1 MNPEIKAKWVE
12 ALRSGRY
19 RQGKSVLCRPSTTGE
34 LHYCC
39 LGVLGEEMGLLSKQ
53 GHCDWKS
60 WGAEGNLGS
69 IPDND
74 AEELG
79 LDGKQSPL
87 IGMNDREGKS
97 FNEIADWIEV
107 NL

>member
-1 MNPEIKAKWVE
+1 MNPEIKAKWVA
-12 ALRSGRY
+12 ALRSGKY
-19 RQGKSVLCRPSTTGE
+19 KQGKNVLCRPSSTGE
-34 LHYCC
+34 LAYCC
-39 LGVLGEEMGLLSKQ
+39 LGVLGEELGLLSTQ

-60 WGAEGNLGS
+60 WGIDGNIGS
-69 IPDND
+69 IPADE

-79 LDGKQSPL
+79 LSGKQGVL
-87 IGMNDREGKS
+87 VDMNDRDGKS